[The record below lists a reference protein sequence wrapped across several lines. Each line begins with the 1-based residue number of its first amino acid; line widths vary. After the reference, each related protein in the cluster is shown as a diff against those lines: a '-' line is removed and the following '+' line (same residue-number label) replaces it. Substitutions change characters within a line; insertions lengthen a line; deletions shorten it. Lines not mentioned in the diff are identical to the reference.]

1 VKRAVALLILMGLA
15 LESHE
20 AAAQVR
26 WDVGGGVGVA
36 GRFLSSSPAGQ
47 GGPSAGPA
55 FEAEGHIVVFPL
67 VRVGAYLH
75 FDESPVAGNDAN
87 VTRDVFAGGLD
98 VRLVSP
104 WPEGDTRLYLRAGIG
119 EAGIVAPSHLPL
131 TADSG
136 SSTSGRFT
144 EVPLAIGVAY
154 RPYPPFWLTAEA
166 GARLGF
172 AFGGTT
178 YAADASLGEDKVAV
192 YGTVG
197 VMWGR

>member
-1 VKRAVALLILMGLA
+1 VRRGVALLA
-15 LESHE
+15 LLGIAFTSHE

-36 GRFLSSSPAGQ
+36 GRFLSSRPAGQ
-47 GGPSAGPA
+47 GEPSVGPS
-55 FEAEGHIVVFPL
+55 FEAEGHVVVLPL

-75 FDESPVAGNDAN
+75 FDESPVAGSAN

-98 VRLVSP
+98 LRLVSP
-104 WPEGDTRLYLRAGIG
+104 WPRGNARVYLRAGIG
-119 EAGIVAPSHLPL
+119 EAGVTAPPHLSL
-131 TADSG
+131 TTDSI
-136 SSTSGRFT
+136 SSTSGHFT
-144 EVPLAIGVAY
+144 EVPLAVGLAY
-154 RPYPPFWLTAEA
+154 RPYAPFWLTAEA

-178 YAADASLGEDKVAV
+178 YGADASLGEDKVAV